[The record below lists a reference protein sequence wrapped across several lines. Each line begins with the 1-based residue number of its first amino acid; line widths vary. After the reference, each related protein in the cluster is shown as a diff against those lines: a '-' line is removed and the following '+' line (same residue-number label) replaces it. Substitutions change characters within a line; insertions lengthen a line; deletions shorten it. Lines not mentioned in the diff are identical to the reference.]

1 MSDTVGDR
9 TPELTPTQSRFL
21 DVVES
26 HVHEEKPG
34 DDGWVKRKGI
44 YVIKDSFQAF
54 PFLGGVTFAQSI
66 SKGEDGEALDS
77 ASVIYEDSREG
88 HEPWM
93 DVSLYFDLDCEI
105 PEILGGRDGPFSVC
119 LGLDSHFS
127 EDDIFAAE
135 IIKTV
140 ALLEANGMLVRE
152 DANPR
157 R

>member
-1 MSDTVGDR
+1 MSETAGNR
-9 TPELTPTQSRFL
+9 LPELSPTQRRFL
-21 DVVES
+21 DVVAA
-26 HVHEEKPG
+26 HVHDEEPEK
-34 DDGWVKRKGI
+34 DGWVKCKGV

-54 PFLGGVTFAQSI
+54 PSLGGVTFAQSI
-66 SKGEDGEALDS
+66 YRSDDGDELES

-93 DVSLYFDLDCEI
+93 DVTLHFDLDGDV

-119 LGLDSHFS
+119 LGMDAHSS
-127 EDDIFAAE
+127 DDDDFAAD
-135 IIKTV
+135 IMTTL